1 MRSMKLTG
9 QILFLMLGVVISLQA
24 VPPVPYS
31 GKVAINGVN
40 YHGEAKFTFFL
51 QDKEGKVRWRNG
63 TSDDQ
68 TIRVQVF
75 NGRYTVLLGGQG
87 MNVLPPQL
95 FLDYE
100 ELYLR
105 VRFDNGDGKG
115 LRNLTPYQRITSS
128 PHALVAEVAK
138 VANSVKPGSV
148 NSQML
153 ASDAVTSDKLSP
165 QVRAELS
172 APIGLNRLSA
182 EVTAK
187 LDQNG
192 SGGSGIAVGSIISF
206 PSGQPAPAGYSLYQQ
221 GTPKELVWEEKAS
234 VSVARR
240 AFDGVAV
247 LDGKIYF
254 VGGDNSSA
262 KNIAERYDPLND
274 TWEILSPMSV
284 ARGGVASAILNGKLY
299 AIGGSGLSSVEIYD
313 PSTNTWSLGPALP
326 HAVNSGCAIVAN
338 ENLYH
343 IGGWLNNQNFKSSS
357 MLRTKLKSWTRFGRY
372 ADCKTWFKTC
382 LVR

>member
-1 MRSMKLTG
+1 MHSMKLTG

-63 TSDDQ
+63 TTDDQ

-148 NSQML
+148 TSQML

-165 QVRAELS
+165 Q
-172 APIGLNRLSA
+172 
-182 EVTAK
+182 
-187 LDQNG
+187 
-192 SGGSGIAVGSIISF
+192 
-206 PSGQPAPAGYSLYQQ
+206 
-221 GTPKELVWEEKAS
+221 
-234 VSVARR
+234 
-240 AFDGVAV
+240 
-247 LDGKIYF
+247 
-254 VGGDNSSA
+254 
-262 KNIAERYDPLND
+262 
-274 TWEILSPMSV
+274 ILSL
-284 ARGGVASAILNGKLY
+284 I
-299 AIGGSGLSSVEIYD
+299 
-313 PSTNTWSLGPALP
+313 
-326 HAVNSGCAIVAN
+326 
-338 ENLYH
+338 H
-343 IGGWLNNQNFKSSS
+343 I
-357 MLRTKLKSWTRFGRY
+357 
-372 ADCKTWFKTC
+372 
-382 LVR
+382 